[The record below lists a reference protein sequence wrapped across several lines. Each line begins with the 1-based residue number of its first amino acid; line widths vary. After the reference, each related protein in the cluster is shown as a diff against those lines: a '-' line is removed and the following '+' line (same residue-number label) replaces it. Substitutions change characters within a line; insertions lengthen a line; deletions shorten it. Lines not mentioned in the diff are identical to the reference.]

1 MRSTHPFHSA
11 ATRLLALVLGL
22 AGSACHRDEPP
33 NPTTPPPVER
43 PATDDALDEPRA
55 FAPADERQQ
64 ELYDTA
70 IALLREGHEDRA
82 MTALLA
88 LADRT
93 EPHSELRA
101 SGVLLLSELYHQQ
114 GDTEQALHW
123 LESLRAT
130 TPPNAQLEYV
140 IGRTWMDNGQ
150 FVEAEDALRRAVRRD
165 PEHVRAYLALGA
177 MLESNGRV
185 ADAAE
190 VMLAFEREVYR
201 MGDELADD
209 STTTERRA
217 QIVER
222 LARGV
227 PDVRL
232 SRALLPGLAPR
243 SGVRS
248 ETLRALRD
256 VGTVDALE
264 SLQQIADNADDP
276 LAGDAAAVYA
286 HIVSQTTE
294 PAP

>member
-1 MRSTHPFHSA
+1 M
-11 ATRLLALVLGL
+11 VV
-22 AGSACHRDEPP
+22 AGGACHRDEPP
-33 NPTTPPPVER
+33 EPAAMPPIER
-43 PATDDALDEPRA
+43 SAPDEAMDEPRG
-55 FAPADERQQ
+55 FEPADERQQ

-70 IALLREGHEDRA
+70 VTLLRQGNDDRA

-88 LADRT
+88 LAERT

-101 SGVLLLSELYHQQ
+101 SGVLLLSELYHQH
-114 GDTEQALHW
+114 GETEQALRW

-140 IGRTWMDNGQ
+140 IGRTWMTNGQ
-150 FVEAEDALRRAVRRD
+150 FVEAEDALRRAIRRD

-185 ADAAE
+185 ADAGE

-201 MGDELADD
+201 MGDELAEDA
-209 STTTERRA
+209 TTTERRA

-222 LARGV
+222 LGRGV

-232 SRALLPGLAPR
+232 SRALLAGLSPR

-248 ETLRALRD
+248 QTLDALRD

-264 SLQQIADNADDP
+264 TLQQIADDADDP
-276 LAGDAAAVYA
+276 IAADAAEVYA